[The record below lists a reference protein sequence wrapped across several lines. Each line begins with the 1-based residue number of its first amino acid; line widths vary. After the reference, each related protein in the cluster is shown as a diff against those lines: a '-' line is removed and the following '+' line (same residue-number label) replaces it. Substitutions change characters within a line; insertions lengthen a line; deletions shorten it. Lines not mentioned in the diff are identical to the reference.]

1 MQHRR
6 TPIEEE
12 VEASASSVGAIVSAA
27 AASSNHGGHPPQ
39 PPNAQPQPPPP
50 PTSES
55 VHSSVSSMVPPSVRI
70 EGCTPPSDSSVD
82 GEMYKCELRSF
93 SLDRVFFSP
102 LPLHYIRGVQ
112 LGGLAFPWLMTLVS
126 RTKSAFPLECP
137 QMKVLSGV
145 KESSRKCQTDF
156 FIISILPF
164 PTDVM
169 FCERSSTRE
178 YDSTKT
184 CFEGEME
191 QLGST
196 ISTLPKRATCGW
208 PI

>member
-27 AASSNHGGHPPQ
+27 AAASNHGGHPPQ
-39 PPNAQPQPPPP
+39 PPNAQPPPPP

-93 SLDRVFFSP
+93 SLEFSF
-102 LPLHYIRGVQ
+102 LPY
-112 LGGLAFPWLMTLVS
+112 PS
-126 RTKSAFPLECP
+126 
-137 QMKVLSGV
+137 
-145 KESSRKCQTDF
+145 
-156 FIISILPF
+156 IIS
-164 PTDVM
+164 
-169 FCERSSTRE
+169 
-178 YDSTKT
+178 
-184 CFEGEME
+184 EGFNWADWHF
-191 QLGST
+191 LG
-196 ISTLPKRATCGW
+196 LW
-208 PI
+208 H